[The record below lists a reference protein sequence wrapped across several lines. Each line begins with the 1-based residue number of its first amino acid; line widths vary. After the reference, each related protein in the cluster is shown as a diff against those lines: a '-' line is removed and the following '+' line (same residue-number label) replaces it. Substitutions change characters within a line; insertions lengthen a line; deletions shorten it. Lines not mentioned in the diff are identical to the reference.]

1 VSVSAR
7 AAERAASA
15 YAVRPPTA
23 AGSVRTRKRGTFA
36 SLANR
41 DFRYLLAGTMAL
53 QVGSWSQTIG
63 QGWLIHDMT
72 RSAVQLGLIAFIRG
86 LVVLLA
92 SPFGGYVSDA
102 LDRRRV
108 IIGGTFLAALNG
120 VVMTALVATGTI
132 AVWHLY
138 LLAAVD
144 GMLGALIQP
153 ARQALVYDVAG
164 EEDLTNAVAL
174 SSVGGN
180 IMRIIGPSLG
190 GALIGIWGV
199 AACFVFQAVC
209 LVAAALVSLPIRP
222 VHQRGPRTASLMDSM
237 LGGIAYARSSKAVV
251 LLLLMAAIPCLLVY
265 PYVGFVPVFASD
277 VLHVGAFEFGVLMTA
292 VGVGSIP
299 GALIAANM
307 NRRSGY
313 GRTLVMTTATYMAM
327 VAAFAL
333 SPSYW
338 LAFGCLAMAG
348 VANAIQ
354 NTLNSSLLQ
363 FNVSDE
369 YRGRVSALYF
379 MTGGL
384 SPFGSLAMGGLIAV
398 WGAPAT
404 VAGFALLAVGA
415 VLVLGVLSPRLRA
428 L

>member
-1 VSVSAR
+1 V
-7 AAERAASA
+7 
-15 YAVRPPTA
+15 
-23 AGSVRTRKRGTFA
+23 
-36 SLANR
+36 
-41 DFRYLLAGTMAL
+41 
-53 QVGSWSQTIG
+53 
-63 QGWLIHDMT
+63 
-72 RSAVQLGLIAFIRG
+72 
-86 LVVLLA
+86 
-92 SPFGGYVSDA
+92 
-102 LDRRRV
+102 
-108 IIGGTFLAALNG
+108 LAAIDG
-120 VVMTALVATGTI
+120 V
-132 AVWHLY
+132 
-138 LLAAVD
+138 
-144 GMLGALIQP
+144 LGALNQP

-164 EEDLTNAVAL
+164 EDDLTNAVAL

-190 GALIGIWGV
+190 GALIGVWGV

-209 LVAAALVSLPIRP
+209 LVVAAVVSLPISR
-222 VHQRGPRTASLMDSM
+222 VVATGLRSASLVDSL
-237 LGGIAYARSSKAVV
+237 LGGFVYARSSTAVI
-251 LLLLMAAIPCLLVY
+251 LLLLMSAIPCLLVY

-277 VLHVGAFEFGVLMTA
+277 VLHVGAFQFGVLMTA

-313 GRTLVMTTATYMAM
+313 GRTLVMTTAIYMAM

-333 SPSYW
+333 SPAYW
-338 LAFGCLAMAG
+338 LAFGCLMMAG

-369 YRGRVSALYF
+369 YRGRVSALHF

-404 VAGFALLAVGA
+404 VAGFALLAVA
-415 VLVLGVLSPRLRA
+415 LVLVLSALSPRLRA

>member
-1 VSVSAR
+1 V
-7 AAERAASA
+7 
-15 YAVRPPTA
+15 
-23 AGSVRTRKRGTFA
+23 
-36 SLANR
+36 LA
-41 DFRYLLAGTMAL
+41 LLA
-53 QVGSWSQTIG
+53 
-63 QGWLIHDMT
+63 
-72 RSAVQLGLIAFIRG
+72 
-86 LVVLLA
+86 
-92 SPFGGYVSDA
+92 
-102 LDRRRV
+102 
-108 IIGGTFLAALNG
+108 
-120 VVMTALVATGTI
+120 ATGTI

-138 LLAAVD
+138 VLAAID
-144 GMLGALIQP
+144 GVLGALNQP

-190 GALIGIWGV
+190 GALIGVWGV
-199 AACFVFQAVC
+199 AACFMFQAACFV
-209 LVAAALVSLPIRP
+209 VAAAVSLPIRP
-222 VHQRGPRTASLMDSM
+222 VNQKGTRTASLVDSL
-237 LGGIAYARSSKAVV
+237 LGGFTYARSSKAVV

-277 VLHVGAFEFGVLMTA
+277 VLHVGALRFGVLMTA

-307 NRRSGY
+307 NRRGGY

-327 VAAFAL
+327 VAAFAM

-363 FNVSDE
+363 FNVTDE

-384 SPFGSLAMGGLIAV
+384 SPFGSLAMGGLIAA
-398 WGAPAT
+398 WGAPVT
-404 VAGFALLAVGA
+404 VAGFAVLAVAA
-415 VLVLGVLSPRLRA
+415 VLLLGAISPRLRA